1 MRRIPFAAM
10 IFITFIIITGVIISI
25 DISLTETEAFSDN
38 ADLKQIM
45 EKGDG
50 KIINYQQMYK
60 QYDFAKY
67 LNHYYTYNKEDS
79 KNYDSLDGIENSE
92 VNSFSITSHNLDD
105 KDGDNKEQ
113 QQKQSNRHKDDSKV
127 TKILELDRKNMVE
140 DKTDSLDKKRDKQE
154 YKNVKI
160 IECRNFNINAY
171 ELEDLQGVEKI
182 FSNPSNFENDEVN
195 QQGKGQGNENSKET
209 REYNIDSNTKVIFI
223 CNNERYNL
231 SPLNSNTF
239 RDSLTSDG
247 IIVPTS
253 VSKNNYDNDE
263 DDHEN

>member
-1 MRRIPFAAM
+1 M
-10 IFITFIIITGVIISI
+10 
-25 DISLTETEAFSDN
+25 
-38 ADLKQIM
+38 
-45 EKGDG
+45 
-50 KIINYQQMYK
+50 
-60 QYDFAKY
+60 
-67 LNHYYTYNKEDS
+67 
-79 KNYDSLDGIENSE
+79 
-92 VNSFSITSHNLDD
+92 
-105 KDGDNKEQ
+105 
-113 QQKQSNRHKDDSKV
+113 
-127 TKILELDRKNMVE
+127 
-140 DKTDSLDKKRDKQE
+140 DKQE

-182 FSNPSNFENDEVN
+182 LSNPSNFENDEVN
-195 QQGKGQGNENSKET
+195 QQGKGQGSENSKET
-209 REYNIDSNTKVIFI
+209 REYNIGSNTKVIFI

-263 DDHEN
+263 DDDKN